1 VIQSLQKLPPSWLFS
16 VEYLPRISND
26 RMVCQSAAL
35 IVVKREGMKLNIL
48 LVDDNKIIRNMIRTQ
63 LLNWGYEVEEATD
76 GLEALE
82 KLIQMAGSEKRPN
95 IVLVDW
101 HMPELDGIALCKWI
115 KSCQAYK
122 TGPHLYVLFL
132 TVSDGVENETMA
144 FKAGADGYI
153 VKGSWESLEA
163 KLDSVKGRIF
173 EEMELRETIASLQK
187 DPCGVLVK
195 REIIDRLGRRV
206 AEVGQAPMGII
217 LLDVDD
223 FKQINDTHGHLVG
236 DQILEAVGRRLHDA
250 VRNGNVGRYG
260 GDEFLIG
267 LPGCSQETLEKRAQ
281 DIAARLMS
289 DPISTSDGEIRI
301 SISYGTAVNTDS
313 FTLEKLIST
322 ADRALYRQK
331 QIRKRNS
338 A

>member
-1 VIQSLQKLPPSWLFS
+1 
-16 VEYLPRISND
+16 
-26 RMVCQSAAL
+26 
-35 IVVKREGMKLNIL
+35 MKLNIL
-48 LVDDNKIIRNMIRTQ
+48 LVDDNQAVRKMIRNQ
-63 LLNWGYEVEEATD
+63 LRNWGYDLEEAAN

-82 KLIQMAGSEKRPN
+82 KLIQMAGSENRPN

-132 TVSDGVENETMA
+132 TVSEGVEHETMA

-153 VKGSWESLEA
+153 VKGSWEALEA
-163 KLDSVKGRIF
+163 KLNSVKARII
-173 EEMELRETIASLQK
+173 EEVELRNTIAALQK
-187 DPCGVLVK
+187 DPSGVLVK

-206 AEVGQAPMGII
+206 SEVNQLPMGIVLMDI
-217 LLDVDD
+217 DN
-223 FKQINDTHGHLVG
+223 FKRINDTHGHLVG
-236 DQILEAVGRRLHDA
+236 DQILEAVGRRLQDS
-250 VRNGNVGRYG
+250 VRNGIVGRYG

-267 LPGCSQETLEKRAQ
+267 LPGCTKETTERRAQ
-281 DIAARLMS
+281 EISDRLMA
-289 DPISTSDGEIRI
+289 DPISTSDGKIKI
-301 SISYGTAVNTDS
+301 SISYGTAVNSDPISLDS
-313 FTLEKLIST
+313 LIGL

-331 QIRKRNS
+331 EIRKRNS

>member
-1 VIQSLQKLPPSWLFS
+1 
-16 VEYLPRISND
+16 
-26 RMVCQSAAL
+26 
-35 IVVKREGMKLNIL
+35 MKLNIL
-48 LVDDNKIIRNMIRTQ
+48 LVDDNQAVRKMIRNQ
-63 LLNWGYEVEEATD
+63 LRNWGYEVEEAAN

-82 KLIQMAGSEKRPN
+82 KLIQMAGAEDRPN

-132 TVSDGVENETMA
+132 TVTEGVENETLA

-153 VKGSWESLEA
+153 VKGSWEALEA
-163 KLDSVKGRIF
+163 KLDSVKARIV
-173 EEMELRETIASLQK
+173 EEVELRKTIAALQK
-187 DPCGVLVK
+187 DPSGVLVK

-206 AEVGQAPMGII
+206 AEVNQAPMGIVLMDI
-217 LLDVDD
+217 DD
-223 FKQINDTHGHLVG
+223 FKRINDTHGHLVG
-236 DQILEAVGRRLHDA
+236 DQILEAVGRRLQDS

-267 LPGCSQETLEKRAQ
+267 LPGCNKETTEKRAEE
-281 DIAARLMS
+281 IAERLMA
-289 DPISTSDGEIRI
+289 DPISTSDGEIKI
-301 SISYGTAVNTDS
+301 SISYGTAVNSDPVS
-313 FTLEKLIST
+313 LDRLIGL

-331 QIRKRNS
+331 EIRKRNS

>member
-1 VIQSLQKLPPSWLFS
+1 
-16 VEYLPRISND
+16 
-26 RMVCQSAAL
+26 
-35 IVVKREGMKLNIL
+35 MKLNIL
-48 LVDDNKIIRNMIRTQ
+48 LVDDNEAVRSLIRNQ
-63 LLNWGYEVEEATD
+63 LRDWGYNCDDAAN

-82 KLIQMAGSEKRPN
+82 KLIQKAGSENRPN
-95 IVLVDW
+95 IILVDW

-132 TVSDGVENETMA
+132 TISEGVENETMA

-153 VKGSWESLEA
+153 VKGSWESLDA
-163 KLDSVKGRIF
+163 KLNSVKARII
-173 EEMELRETIASLQK
+173 EEVELRETIAALQQ
-187 DPCGVLVK
+187 DPSGVLVK
-195 REIIDRLGRRV
+195 KEIIDRLGRRV
-206 AEVGQAPMGII
+206 AEVSQVPMGIVLMDI
-217 LLDVDD
+217 DG

-236 DQILEAVGRRLHDA
+236 DQILEAVGRRLQEA

-267 LPGCSQETLEKRAQ
+267 LPGCTKETTDKRAEE
-281 DIAARLMS
+281 IAERLMA
-289 DPISTSDGEIRI
+289 DPISTSGGEIKI
-301 SISYGTAVNTDS
+301 SISYGTAVNSDTVSLD
-313 FTLEKLIST
+313 KLIGI

-331 QIRKRNS
+331 EIRKRNL

>member
-1 VIQSLQKLPPSWLFS
+1 
-16 VEYLPRISND
+16 
-26 RMVCQSAAL
+26 
-35 IVVKREGMKLNIL
+35 MKLNIL
-48 LVDDNKIIRNMIRTQ
+48 LVDDNQAVRNMIRSQ
-63 LLNWGYEVEEATD
+63 LLNWGYETDEAAN

-82 KLIQMAGSEKRPN
+82 KLIQRAGSENRPN

-132 TVSDGVENETMA
+132 TVSEGVENETLA

-153 VKGSWESLEA
+153 VKGSWEALEA
-163 KLDSVKGRIF
+163 KLDSVKSRII
-173 EEMELRETIASLQK
+173 EEVELRKTIAALQK
-187 DPCGVLVK
+187 DPSGVLVK

-206 AEVGQAPMGII
+206 TEVNQLPMGIVLMDI
-217 LLDVDD
+217 DG

-236 DQILEAVGRRLHDA
+236 DQILEAVGRRLQDS

-267 LPGCSQETLEKRAQ
+267 LPGCSKETTDKRAQ
-281 DIAARLMS
+281 EIAERLMA

-301 SISYGTAVNTDS
+301 SISYGTAVNSDPIS
-313 FTLEKLIST
+313 LDRLIGL

-331 QIRKRNS
+331 EVRKRNS

>member
-1 VIQSLQKLPPSWLFS
+1 
-16 VEYLPRISND
+16 
-26 RMVCQSAAL
+26 
-35 IVVKREGMKLNIL
+35 MKLNIL
-48 LVDDNKIIRNMIRTQ
+48 LVDDNQAVRKMIGNQ
-63 LLNWGYEVEEATD
+63 LLNWGYSLDEAAN

-82 KLIQMAGSEKRPN
+82 KLIQMAGSDNRPN

-101 HMPELDGIALCKWI
+101 HMPELDGMALCKWI

-132 TVSDGVENETMA
+132 TVSEGVENETLA

-153 VKGSWESLEA
+153 VKGSWDALEA
-163 KLDSVKGRIF
+163 KLSSVRTRII
-173 EEMELRETIASLQK
+173 EEVELRSTIAALQK
-187 DPCGVLVK
+187 DPSGVLVK

-206 AEVGQAPMGII
+206 AEVNQSPLGIVLMDI
-217 LLDVDD
+217 DG

-236 DQILEAVGRRLHDA
+236 DQILEAVGRRLQDS

-267 LPGCSQETLEKRAQ
+267 LPGCTRETTEKRAQ
-281 DIAARLMS
+281 EMADRLMA
-289 DPISTSDGEIRI
+289 DPISTSAGEIKI
-301 SISYGTAVNTDS
+301 SISYGTAVNTDPVS
-313 FTLEKLIST
+313 LDSLIGM

-331 QIRKRNS
+331 EVRKRNS

>member
-1 VIQSLQKLPPSWLFS
+1 
-16 VEYLPRISND
+16 
-26 RMVCQSAAL
+26 
-35 IVVKREGMKLNIL
+35 MKLNIL
-48 LVDDNKIIRNMIRTQ
+48 LVDDNQAVRKMIRNQ
-63 LLNWGYEVEEATD
+63 LLNWDYNLDEASN

-82 KLIQMAGSEKRPN
+82 KLIQMAGSENRPN

-132 TVSDGVENETMA
+132 TVSEGVENETLA

-153 VKGSWESLEA
+153 VKGSWEALEA
-163 KLDSVKGRIF
+163 KLDSVKARIV
-173 EEMELRETIASLQK
+173 EEVELRNTIAALQK
-187 DPCGVLVK
+187 DPSGVLVK

-206 AEVGQAPMGII
+206 AEVNQSPIGIVLMDI
-217 LLDVDD
+217 DD
-223 FKQINDTHGHLVG
+223 FKHINDTHGHLVG
-236 DQILEAVGRRLHDA
+236 DQILEAVGMRLQDS

-267 LPGCSQETLEKRAQ
+267 LPGCTRETTEKRAQ
-281 DIAARLMS
+281 EIADRLMA

-301 SISYGTAVNTDS
+301 LISYGTAVNTDPVS
-313 FTLEKLIST
+313 LDSLIGM

-331 QIRKRNS
+331 QVRKRNS

>member
-1 VIQSLQKLPPSWLFS
+1 
-16 VEYLPRISND
+16 
-26 RMVCQSAAL
+26 
-35 IVVKREGMKLNIL
+35 MKLNIL
-48 LVDDNKIIRNMIRTQ
+48 LVDDNQAVRKMIGNQ
-63 LLNWGYEVEEATD
+63 LLNWGYSLDEAAN

-82 KLIQMAGSEKRPN
+82 KLIQMAGSDNRPN

-101 HMPELDGIALCKWI
+101 HMPELDGMALCKWI

-132 TVSDGVENETMA
+132 TVSEGVENETLA

-153 VKGSWESLEA
+153 VKGSWDALEA
-163 KLDSVKGRIF
+163 KLSSVRTRII
-173 EEMELRETIASLQK
+173 EEVELRSTIAALQK
-187 DPCGVLVK
+187 DPSGVLVK
-195 REIIDRLGRRV
+195 REIIDRLGRSV
-206 AEVGQAPMGII
+206 AEVNQSPLGIVLMDI
-217 LLDVDD
+217 DG

-236 DQILEAVGRRLHDA
+236 DQILEAVGRRLQDS

-267 LPGCSQETLEKRAQ
+267 LPGCTRETTEKRAQ
-281 DIAARLMS
+281 EMADRLMA
-289 DPISTSDGEIRI
+289 DPISTSAGEIKI
-301 SISYGTAVNTDS
+301 SISYGTAVNTDPVS
-313 FTLEKLIST
+313 LDSLIGM

-331 QIRKRNS
+331 EVRKRNS

>member
-1 VIQSLQKLPPSWLFS
+1 
-16 VEYLPRISND
+16 
-26 RMVCQSAAL
+26 
-35 IVVKREGMKLNIL
+35 MKLNVL
-48 LVDDNKIIRNMIRTQ
+48 LVDDNQAVRSMIRNQ
-63 LLNWGYEVEEATD
+63 LRNWGYDVSEAAN

-82 KLIQMAGSEKRPN
+82 KLIQAAASENRPN

-132 TVSDGVENETMA
+132 TVSEGVENETLA

-163 KLDSVKGRIF
+163 KLNSVKARIF
-173 EEMELRETIASLQK
+173 EEVELRNTISALQK
-187 DPCGVLVK
+187 DPSGVLVK
-195 REIIDRLGRRV
+195 REIISQLGRRV
-206 AEVGQAPMGII
+206 AEVHHAPIGIVLMDI
-217 LLDVDD
+217 DG

-236 DQILEAVGRRLHDA
+236 DQILEAVGRRLQDS

-267 LPGCSQETLEKRAQ
+267 LPGCDKETTEKRAEE
-281 DIAARLMS
+281 IAERLMA
-289 DPISTSDGEIRI
+289 DPISTSNGEIRI
-301 SISYGTAVNTDS
+301 SISYGTAVNSDPVSLDS
-313 FTLEKLIST
+313 LIGL

-331 QIRKRNS
+331 EVRKRNS

>member
-1 VIQSLQKLPPSWLFS
+1 MI
-16 VEYLPRISND
+16 EG
-26 RMVCQSAAL
+26 
-35 IVVKREGMKLNIL
+35 EGMKLSIL
-48 LVDDNKIIRNMIRTQ
+48 LVDDNQAVRSTIRNQ
-63 LLNWGYEVEEATD
+63 LRNWGYSLDEAAN

-82 KLIQMAGSEKRPN
+82 KLMQKAGSEDRPN

-132 TVSDGVENETMA
+132 TINEGIENETLA

-163 KLDSVKGRIF
+163 KLNSVKARII
-173 EEMELRETIASLQK
+173 EEVQLRETIAALQK
-187 DPCGVLVK
+187 DPSGVLVK
-195 REIIDRLGRRV
+195 KEIIDRLGRRV
-206 AEVGQAPMGII
+206 TEVNQSPMGIVLI
-217 LLDVDD
+217 DIDG
-223 FKQINDTHGHLVG
+223 FKRINDTHGHLVG
-236 DQILEAVGRRLHDA
+236 DQIIEAVGRRLQDS
-250 VRNGNVGRYG
+250 VRNGIVGRYG

-267 LPGCSQETLEKRAQ
+267 LPGCTEETTEKRAQ
-281 DIAARLMS
+281 EIAERLMA
-289 DPISTSDGEIRI
+289 DPIATSDGEIKI
-301 SISYGTAVNTDS
+301 SISYGTAVNSDPV
-313 FTLEKLIST
+313 TLDRLIGL

-331 QIRKRNS
+331 ETRKINS